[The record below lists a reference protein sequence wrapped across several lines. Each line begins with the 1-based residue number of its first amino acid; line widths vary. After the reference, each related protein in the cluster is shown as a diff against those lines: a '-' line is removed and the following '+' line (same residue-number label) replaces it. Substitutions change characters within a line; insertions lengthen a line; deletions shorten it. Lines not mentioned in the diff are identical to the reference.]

1 MGANGDSAPAP
12 LASGSAA
19 AGTDTSAMT
28 AGRDTTD
35 GEGLPPTDGAL
46 RALPGS
52 GLATGDLPPVRLVRE
67 FKGPTVADLLRD
79 EFAAQLPGQAWSAL
93 RRIEVGDFAA
103 AEAVLPGDFA
113 PILTGP
119 GGRARRR
126 RWRVAAAIAVL
137 ATVAAAVVAA
147 LGGGR

>member
-1 MGANGDSAPAP
+1 
-12 LASGSAA
+12 
-19 AGTDTSAMT
+19 
-28 AGRDTTD
+28 
-35 GEGLPPTDGAL
+35 L

-113 PILTGP
+113 PILPGP

-126 RWRVAAAIAVL
+126 RWRVAAAVAVL

>member
-35 GEGLPPTDGAL
+35 GEGLPPTGGAL

-103 AEAVLPGDFA
+103 AEAVPGGFA

>member
-1 MGANGDSAPAP
+1 MWRQALSETPSSASLSPPHTHALSVLVLKKLGD
-12 LASGSAA
+12 
-19 AGTDTSAMT
+19 T
-28 AGRDTTD
+28 
-35 GEGLPPTDGAL
+35 
-46 RALPGS
+46 
-52 GLATGDLPPVRLVRE
+52 
-67 FKGPTVADLLRD
+67 LRD

-103 AEAVLPGDFA
+103 AEAVLPGGFA